1 MYGSKL
7 RIRQGWMDGVTG
19 GGKGANFMGFGIV
32 TVNFIP
38 THLVIH
44 IRFKVVSKTHW
55 HTNKP
60 DNMQGR
66 MDKDRYICNYVY
78 KFSKTKLGGH
88 VSFKIT

>member
-1 MYGSKL
+1 MYGSNL

-38 THLVIH
+38 THLVID
-44 IRFKVVSKTHW
+44 IMFKVVSKTHW

-66 MDKDRYICNYVY
+66 MDKDRYACNYVY
-78 KFSKTKLGGH
+78 KFSKTKLGGNF
-88 VSFKIT
+88 SFKIT